1 MVTMKIFSGQVQV
14 ERTVDLVLD
23 VDVDVDFDTFYQ
35 TDIFWLFSDFMTR
48 SEREETIRSC
58 SLIPPTAPTFLAFS
72 DQLQVIPATK

>member
-35 TDIFWLFSDFMTR
+35 TDIFWLFWFYDS
-48 SEREETIRSC
+48 
-58 SLIPPTAPTFLAFS
+58 
-72 DQLQVIPATK
+72 